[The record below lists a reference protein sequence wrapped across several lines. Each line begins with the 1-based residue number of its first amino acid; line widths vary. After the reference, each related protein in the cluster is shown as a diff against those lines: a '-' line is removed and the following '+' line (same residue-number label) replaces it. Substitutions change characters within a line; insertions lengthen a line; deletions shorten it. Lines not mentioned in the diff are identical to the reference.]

1 MTVNFE
7 FSGQAFTGCSLAL
20 VQKNFFSADGTAICP
35 CFWHSNL
42 LDSITIGN
50 TDLPHI
56 YWFEWSLV
64 CSKFGCFCF
73 WNFDNWLR
81 YMVAVKLCVIIRLVY
96 CTWSALLVLYYIKIS
111 LLNSKSAED
120 KQSWYSI
127 CGSGGSEPRVG
138 IINSVALGWITSS
151 ILEIS
156 YERIKIWKRG

>member
-1 MTVNFE
+1 MY
-7 FSGQAFTGCSLAL
+7 SLAL
-20 VQKNFFSADGTAICP
+20 VQNKFFSADGMAVCP
-35 CFWHSNL
+35 YFWHFQTIL
-42 LDSITIGN
+42 LNSITVGN

-81 YMVAVKLCVIIRLVY
+81 YMVAVKLCVISRLVC
-96 CTWSALLVLYYIKIS
+96 CTWVSFTCSVYIKIS
-111 LLNSKSAED
+111 LLNNKSAEN

-127 CGSGGSEPRVG
+127 CGIGSSEPRVG
-138 IINSVALGWITSS
+138 SINSVALGWITSS

-156 YERIKIWKRG
+156 CEKIKIRKRG